1 MGDPEDI
8 HDEELKNSPEVPH
21 ETPEEFPDEFLG
33 NPTKVPLLA

>member
-1 MGDPEDI
+1 MGDPVDI
-8 HDEELKNSPEVPH
+8 NDEQLRNSLEVSD